1 MAFVNPEEV
10 VKKHFNL
17 QPGMVVADFGA
28 GSGYYTLASAR
39 IVGESDSGVVYAVD
53 IQKDLLE
60 KIKSRAE
67 EEGLKN
73 VEIVWADL
81 DKPEGSRIAADSLDF
96 VVISNILFQTENKR
110 AVARE
115 AFHVLKSGGI
125 AGVIDWSESFGG
137 LGPRPEDV
145 VGKQDC
151 EKLFL
156 EAGFTMEKE
165 FEAGEHHYGFLFK
178 KP

>member
-1 MAFVNPEEV
+1 MAFVNPEEII
-10 VKKHFNL
+10 KKHFNL
-17 QPGMVVADFGA
+17 QPGMAVADFGA
-28 GSGYYTLASAR
+28 GSGYYTLAAAE
-39 IVGESDSGVVYAVD
+39 IVGDSGVVYAVD

-67 EEGLKN
+67 DEGLKT

-81 DKPEGSRIAADSLDF
+81 DKPEGSRIAENSLDF
-96 VVISNILFQTENKR
+96 VIISNVLFQAENK
-110 AVARE
+110 AALATE
-115 AFHVLKSGGI
+115 AFRVLKSGGI

-145 VGKQDC
+145 LSKQDC

-156 EAGFTMEKE
+156 EAGFTVEKD

-178 KP
+178 KPQ

>member
-1 MAFVNPEEV
+1 MAFVNPEEI
-10 VKKHFNL
+10 VKKRFNL
-17 QPGMVVADFGA
+17 QPGMAVADFGA
-28 GSGYYTLASAR
+28 GSGYYTLAAAE
-39 IVGESDSGVVYAVD
+39 IVSDSGVVYAVD

-60 KIKSRAE
+60 KIKTRAE
-67 EEGLKN
+67 DEGLKN
-73 VEIVWADL
+73 VEIIWADL
-81 DKPEGSRIAADSLDF
+81 DRPEGSRIAENSLDF
-96 VVISNILFQTENKR
+96 VVISNILFQTENKP

-115 AFHVLKSGGI
+115 AFRVLKSGGA

-145 VGKQDC
+145 LKRQDC

-156 EAGFTMEKE
+156 EAGFAVEKD
-165 FEAGEHHYGFLFK
+165 FEAGEHHYGFLFR